1 MDLPLGSDEL
11 ISAITAEN
19 PNTVVVIQSGTP
31 VTMSRWIASTPALIQ
46 AWYGGNETG
55 NAIADVLFG
64 DVNPGAKLPL
74 SFPIRNEDNPAFLN
88 YRSERGRTI
97 YGEDVYIGYR
107 YYEKTKKEVNFPF
120 GHGLSYTEFEM
131 SGLQVSDKGDD
142 EIVVEVDVTNKG
154 KLEGAQVVQVYIRQN
169 SPSIARPVK
178 ELKGFTKV
186 VLKAGEKKK
195 AEVKLS
201 KKYAASFWDE
211 TREAWV
217 MEKDRYEVL
226 VGDSS
231 ANTPL
236 KGEFTVEKTSWWNG
250 L

>member
-1 MDLPLGSDEL
+1 MDLPAGTEAL
-11 ISAITAEN
+11 ISAVTAAN

-31 VTMSRWIASTPALIQ
+31 VTMTPWVASTPALMQ

-64 DVNPGAKLPL
+64 DVNPSGKLPL
-74 SFPIRNEDNPAFLN
+74 TFPVRNEDNPAFLN
-88 YRSERGRTI
+88 YRSERGRTL
-97 YGEDVYIGYR
+97 YGEDIYIGYR
-107 YYEKTKKEVNFPF
+107 FYEKTKKEVSFPF
-120 GHGLSYTEFEM
+120 GHGLSFTKFEM
-131 SGLQVSDKGDD
+131 SGLHVTDKGDD
-142 EIVVEVDVTNKG
+142 EILVEVDVANKG
-154 KLEGAQVVQVYIRQN
+154 KVEGAQVVQVYVSQK
-169 SPSIARPVK
+169 SPSIGRPVK
-178 ELKGFTKV
+178 ELKGFVKV

-211 TREAWV
+211 RRVAWI
-217 MEKDRYEVL
+217 MEKDRYVVL

-236 KGEFTVEKTSWWNG
+236 KGEFTVQKTSWWNG

>member
-1 MDLPLGSDEL
+1 MDLPAGTDTL
-11 ISAITAEN
+11 ISAVTAAN

-31 VTMSRWIASTPALIQ
+31 VTVAPWVASTPALMQ

-64 DVNPGAKLPL
+64 DVNPSGKLPL
-74 SFPIRNEDNPAFLN
+74 TFPVRNEDNPAFLN
-88 YRSERGRTI
+88 YRSERGRTL
-97 YGEDVYIGYR
+97 YGEEVYIGYR
-107 YYEKTKKEVNFPF
+107 FYEKTKKEVSFPF
-120 GHGLSYTEFEM
+120 GHGLSFTEFEM
-131 SGLQVSDKGDD
+131 SGLQVTDKGGD
-142 EIVVEVDVTNKG
+142 EIIVEVDVANKG
-154 KLEGAQVVQVYIRQN
+154 KVEGSQVVQVYVSQK
-169 SPSIARPVK
+169 SPSVNRPVK
-178 ELKGFTKV
+178 ELKGFAKV
-186 VLKAGEKKK
+186 DLKVGEKKK
-195 AEVKLS
+195 AEVKMS

-211 TREAWV
+211 TRVAWI

-236 KGEFTVEKTSWWNG
+236 KGEFIVQKTTWWNG